1 MITKMP
7 SLQGK
12 TEIDSTAASFGEK
25 LRAACAPRRR
35 RHDPM
40 LVLSMSI
47 FNFEHG
53 WSRVL
58 NPLKTHETV
67 GR

>member
-1 MITKMP
+1 MTTKKH

-12 TEIDSTAASFGEK
+12 NQTDSAVPSFVQK
-25 LRAACAPRRR
+25 MRAAFAPRRQ

-58 NPLKTHETV
+58 NPLKTHES
-67 GR
+67 GAK